1 MFISSEKNRQR
12 KFDEIYDFLS
22 TIEPFYIQQSDTEDE
37 DEPAQPQR
45 SSSKLI
51 KKIRREEKLGQ
62 SSLKRREKIFS
73 VNYARYLDN
82 TLPSN
87 VKNLEIKNLTVDD
100 RFSMFFDFW
109 NREGKAYSTEFR
121 RALIDISTSLP
132 GNYLSE
138 RTWSFAGNSYKTNI
152 SAENHS
158 RRALI
163 SAVVK
168 NCPSFFENFDL

>member
-1 MFISSEKNRQR
+1 MFISTEKNRQR

-109 NREGKAYSTEFR
+109 NREGKA
-121 RALIDISTSLP
+121 
-132 GNYLSE
+132 
-138 RTWSFAGNSYKTNI
+138 
-152 SAENHS
+152 
-158 RRALI
+158 
-163 SAVVK
+163 
-168 NCPSFFENFDL
+168 